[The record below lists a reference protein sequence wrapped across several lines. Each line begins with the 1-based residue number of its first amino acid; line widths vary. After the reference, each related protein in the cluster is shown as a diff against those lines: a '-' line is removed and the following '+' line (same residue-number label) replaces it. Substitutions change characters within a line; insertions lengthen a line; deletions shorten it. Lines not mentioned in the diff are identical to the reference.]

1 MVRLKSFL
9 NLLKSFNISGVNG
22 SSFLEKKV
30 SMMPCS
36 PFTPPRLYAS
46 KKAISFSCISSIV
59 FPNMA
64 SSLFLAVKIVL
75 ETGACGNAFSA
86 VWSGILMVSVLY
98 WKK

>member
-1 MVRLKSFL
+1 MRLKVSL
-9 NLLKSFNISGVNG
+9 NCTKVVKSSGVNG

-36 PFTPPRLYAS
+36 PLTPPRLYAS